1 MSNSVESLNLT
12 ENKDTETSQSSNPK
26 TVGRGFMNL
35 PDLKS
40 IISRRLKV
48 EYYHGKPYYIIRRNP
63 LLLVINRI
71 IKRGFD
77 LLFSSIVIMCVLSWL
92 TPLVGLLIKLD
103 SKGPI
108 FYKQKRSGRNN
119 RIFHCYKFRTMTYEK
134 HAEFKAATKND
145 SRVTKLGRFLRKSS
159 LDEFAQFF
167 NVFLGDMSI
176 VGPRPHPLKL
186 NDDYKNKVER
196 YMLRHAVKPGVT
208 GLAQA
213 KGYRGE
219 VFDSL
224 TMKQRVK
231 VDIFYIEN
239 WTFWLDVKIIF
250 LTVYNMCRG
259 DKNAY

>member
-1 MSNSVESLNLT
+1 MPNSIKSNEDLLDNIAVRDEPRRYSYTKL
-12 ENKDTETSQSSNPK
+12 
-26 TVGRGFMNL
+26 L
-35 PDLKS
+35 PDLKA
-40 IISRRLKV
+40 IFDARLRI
-48 EYYHGKPYYIIRRNP
+48 EYYGGRPYYVIRKNP
-63 LLLVINRI
+63 LRRVVNSFF
-71 IKRGFD
+71 KRTFD
-77 LLFSSIVIMCVLSWL
+77 LLFSFLIIAFILSWL
-92 TPLVGLLIKLD
+92 TPLIGILIKID
-103 SKGPI
+103 SNGPI

-119 RIFHCYKFRTMTYEK
+119 RIFYCYKFRTMSYDK

-186 NDDYKNKVER
+186 NDDYRNKVER

-219 VFDSL
+219 VFDAL

-239 WTFWLDVKIIF
+239 WTFWLDIRIIT
-250 LTVYNMCRG
+250 LTIYNMCRG

>member
-1 MSNSVESLNLT
+1 MPNTFKSDDDVLDDIAVRKE
-12 ENKDTETSQSSNPK
+12 PK
-26 TVGRGFMNL
+26 RYSYIKLL

-40 IISRRLKV
+40 IFDSRLRI
-48 EYYHGKPYYIIRRNP
+48 EYYGGKPYYIIRKNP
-63 LLLVINRI
+63 SRKILNSVL
-71 IKRGFD
+71 KRAFD
-77 LLFSSIVIMCVLSWL
+77 LFFSFLIISLVLSWL
-92 TPLVGLLIKLD
+92 TPLIGLLIKLD
-103 SKGPI
+103 SKGPV

-119 RIFHCYKFRTMTYEK
+119 RIFHCYKFRTMSYEK
-134 HAEFKAATKND
+134 NAEFKAATKND

-186 NDDYKNKVER
+186 NDDYRNKVER

-224 TMKQRVK
+224 SMKQRVK

-239 WTFWLDVKIIF
+239 WSFWLDIKIIA
-250 LTVYNMCRG
+250 LTIYNLCRG